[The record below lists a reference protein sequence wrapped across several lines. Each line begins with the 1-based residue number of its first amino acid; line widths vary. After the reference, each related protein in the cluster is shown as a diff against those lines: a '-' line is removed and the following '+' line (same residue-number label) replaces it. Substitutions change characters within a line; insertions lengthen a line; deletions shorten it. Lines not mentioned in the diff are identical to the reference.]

1 MVRYHRLSSSVGG
14 GGSVTAGVAGVGS
27 SSSSIS
33 SSAVSSRGQQQ
44 QRGLDHHQHEDPLPT
59 TTDTR
64 LLAWEAAFALD
75 FGHNWE
81 NAYLSTATVQGHHH
95 DTSSSIQ
102 DESIMSNNFQAF
114 SALVRSSIPN
124 NNHLYTDGYN
134 TNHYDNH
141 HTTTTTAV
149 QMKRT
154 RSESSSSQSAKRR
167 ATNGVATTI
176 NNNNN
181 NDTQSIHHDPCIT
194 AAAAGPVL
202 HVTGGMFLPILHQ
215 PTVNST
221 AHRRSSSSSTRI
233 RSTLDTI
240 MGQSNRGRTA
250 DAAVDYDDDDD
261 DVIEFVIGRS
271 TKDLITAAGSPSS
284 VDDKGSSRSTHH
296 QLPSLNLAN
305 LPGSQAVSRRHAV
318 IRRVANDKLHTLPPG
333 PRSQQYHHQQHSSRR
348 HKGVQQDAYSSDWI
362 LINNSLNGTEVDS
375 KILRS
380 YTTGSDIENMSDSR
394 HHHHHVDEATFM
406 VEANEQHHH
415 LHRESSLIISK
426 LSASEKLLEKL
437 AQFDSKVKRF
447 KHGGHDGD
455 DDGQE
460 SGRLNERPSDG
471 VDDHDSTE
479 EIADSTVGLLP
490 VGAVPP
496 SGDQILKHLHLPGC
510 VIDMVALEAILNARN
525 IRVVEDLG
533 YTDIKHLYTALLDE
547 VGIRTTRVDDDV
559 GAALLDLRKL
569 FKVNDANGGNTLD
582 KTDDDI
588 RSRFTT
594 DENLVANTQGL
605 YSINDDERLIRG
617 LAGEDIMTYLQR
629 GKEVNNHALI
639 EGIIKL
645 LMLDSDTAVTLSA
658 LSALEGLSK
667 EHEDAVSQGVA
678 AYLSRPAMTSR
689 DATSD
694 ELRAVLANLMKV
706 HLKAVLEGCYKSTD
720 ARRNAAKEEEDYK
733 VDTVS
738 TCHRSSQSYHNAL

>member
-44 QRGLDHHQHEDPLPT
+44 QRSGGLDHHQHEDPLPT

-102 DESIMSNNFQAF
+102 DEARVAWITQLMGIHHHHARPSTTSAKATPINTHIEDLQSIMSNNFQAF

-141 HTTTTTAV
+141 HTTTTAV

-167 ATNGVATTI
+167 ATNGATTI
-176 NNNNN
+176 NNNN

-194 AAAAGPVL
+194 AAGPVL

-250 DAAVDYDDDDD
+250 DAALDYDDDD

-284 VDDKGSSRSTHH
+284 VDDVVPYQYFFHYVDAQKGSS
-296 QLPSLNLAN
+296 
-305 LPGSQAVSRRHAV
+305 
-318 IRRVANDKLHTLPPG
+318 
-333 PRSQQYHHQQHSSRR
+333 
-348 HKGVQQDAYSSDWI
+348 
-362 LINNSLNGTEVDS
+362 
-375 KILRS
+375 
-380 YTTGSDIENMSDSR
+380 
-394 HHHHHVDEATFM
+394 
-406 VEANEQHHH
+406 
-415 LHRESSLIISK
+415 
-426 LSASEKLLEKL
+426 
-437 AQFDSKVKRF
+437 
-447 KHGGHDGD
+447 
-455 DDGQE
+455 
-460 SGRLNERPSDG
+460 
-471 VDDHDSTE
+471 
-479 EIADSTVGLLP
+479 
-490 VGAVPP
+490 
-496 SGDQILKHLHLPGC
+496 
-510 VIDMVALEAILNARN
+510 
-525 IRVVEDLG
+525 
-533 YTDIKHLYTALLDE
+533 
-547 VGIRTTRVDDDV
+547 
-559 GAALLDLRKL
+559 
-569 FKVNDANGGNTLD
+569 
-582 KTDDDI
+582 
-588 RSRFTT
+588 
-594 DENLVANTQGL
+594 
-605 YSINDDERLIRG
+605 
-617 LAGEDIMTYLQR
+617 
-629 GKEVNNHALI
+629 
-639 EGIIKL
+639 
-645 LMLDSDTAVTLSA
+645 
-658 LSALEGLSK
+658 
-667 EHEDAVSQGVA
+667 
-678 AYLSRPAMTSR
+678 
-689 DATSD
+689 
-694 ELRAVLANLMKV
+694 
-706 HLKAVLEGCYKSTD
+706 
-720 ARRNAAKEEEDYK
+720 
-733 VDTVS
+733 
-738 TCHRSSQSYHNAL
+738 